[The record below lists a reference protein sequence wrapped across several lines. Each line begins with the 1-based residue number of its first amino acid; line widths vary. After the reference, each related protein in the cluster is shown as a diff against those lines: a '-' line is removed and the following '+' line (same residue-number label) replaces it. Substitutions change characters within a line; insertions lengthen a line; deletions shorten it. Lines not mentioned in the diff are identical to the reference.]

1 MTTTTTVRS
10 WGAIVLGVIFAL
22 GTAYVLFADVRSLAD
37 ITTDHVMTGLVLI
50 GTIAAGHMF
59 WPAAKGGRLIAA
71 LGLAILF
78 VSGTF
83 ICVTGSAGRSAE
95 VSQKKEAE
103 ANKVNGGREATEAD
117 LKKAKAD
124 REDLS
129 TKAALECASGEGPK
143 CKGLRSLVEYAD
155 SHVALMQVRFDDLK
169 PEQLANG
176 GLVHAA
182 KVFALVVPAQPQQIE
197 MALVLLW
204 PFAKAM
210 MPEVA
215 TIVFLGLGLGHKM
228 VSSSSV
234 AKPVTV
240 ATVSEPETVADHV
253 IAALMRAKRPV
264 TNDELAALLGVTK
277 GTASRKVAALNGV
290 IRKDRVGRE
299 VAISLAR
306 RLN

>member
-1 MTTTTTVRS
+1 
-10 WGAIVLGVIFAL
+10 LGGIFAL

-37 ITTDHVMTGLVLI
+37 ITTDHVMTGLVLV

-59 WPAAKGGRLIAA
+59 WPAARGGRLLAA

-95 VSQKKEAE
+95 VSQRKEAE
-103 ANKVNGGREATEAD
+103 AKKVNGGREAAETD
-117 LKKAKAD
+117 LKKAKTERD
-124 REDLS
+124 TL
-129 TKAALECASGEGPK
+129 TTNAAQQCSSGPGPR
-143 CKGLRSLVEYAD
+143 CKGARALLEMAD
-155 SHVALMQVRFDDLK
+155 SHIAILEVRLDDMH
-169 PEQLANG
+169 PEQQVNG
-176 GLVHAA
+176 GLAHAA

-210 MPEVA
+210 MLEVA
-215 TIVFLGLGLGHKM
+215 TIVFLGLGLGHKT

-240 ATVSEPETVADHV
+240 ATVSEPETEVDPV
-253 IAALMRAKRPV
+253 IAALRRVKRPV
-264 TNDELAALLGVTK
+264 TNDELAAILGVTK

-299 VAISLAR
+299 VAISLAN